1 MTTKHSNK
9 VKERVMIREKTI
21 NSILEYIEENIEVI
35 SIDINALVEYS
46 GYSRRYLQLLFK
58 GMIGLSVGKYIQRRR
73 ITRAAI
79 YLRLT
84 NLPIAII
91 SARLCYD
98 SQQTFSREFKK
109 NSGYTPLQY
118 RKYKL
123 WMFKHQTGYRSMKVS
138 SPIPELRYLPQK
150 KFRGTSIKYKEK
162 IPYTVTS
169 SKIKWDIVQSLFLQ
183 GRNSL
188 YISNNI
194 VQGKNE
200 KNEFIIN
207 SIIWTKEKFSG
218 VEYSIEEGI
227 YARFTYK
234 GKQDGYSSYI
244 NNIYLN
250 VLPFYGLQKKNS
262 FDLEIISIDIH
273 GCMHF
278 EYYLPVEAHGINFEP
293 EKKELHFP

>member
-1 MTTKHSNK
+1 
-9 VKERVMIREKTI
+9 MIREKTI
-21 NSILEYIEENIEVI
+21 NSILKYIEENIEVI

-79 YLRLT
+79 YLHLT

-188 YISNNI
+188 YISHDI
-194 VQGKNE
+194 MQGKNE

-207 SIIWTKEKFSG
+207 SIIWTKEEFSG
-218 VEYSIEEGI
+218 IEYSIEEGI

-234 GKQDGYSSYI
+234 GNQDGYSSYI

-273 GCMHF
+273 GCRHF
-278 EYYLPVEAHGINFEP
+278 EYYLPVEVHDINFKP
-293 EKKELHFP
+293 EKKELNFP